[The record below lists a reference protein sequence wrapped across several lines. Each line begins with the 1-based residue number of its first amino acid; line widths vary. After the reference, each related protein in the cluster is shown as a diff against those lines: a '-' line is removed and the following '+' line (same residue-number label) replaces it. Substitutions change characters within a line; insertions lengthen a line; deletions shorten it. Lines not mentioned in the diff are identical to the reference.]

1 MTLLIIHTLFPNDR
15 ICLRNSKLSVILLEL
30 FTIECRNRQMDI
42 WINNRESMKI
52 EIQQRVGLN
61 PFCICHPIISFH
73 NRKTDIHANTI
84 KIVSDMC
91 SRALSEE
98 EGRCKG
104 WDEIWIT
111 KDRIVVH
118 NQQRPIDSLFYSYF
132 NHKMRSEQADI
143 WLIEGIR

>member
-1 MTLLIIHTLFPNDR
+1 
-15 ICLRNSKLSVILLEL
+15 
-30 FTIECRNRQMDI
+30 
-42 WINNRESMKI
+42 
-52 EIQQRVGLN
+52 
-61 PFCICHPIISFH
+61 
-73 NRKTDIHANTI
+73 
-84 KIVSDMC
+84 MC

-132 NHKMRSEQADI
+132 NHRMRSEQVDI
-143 WLIEGIR
+143 WLIEGIRYWKNEEIFNEAFKDDFIFSLQDPTIWLWNMLCVFVRLWTHSLLILSFWDRFQNNHIHVLFLVVILSTYMFNERNYLFEAVFWSIIR